1 MLNFVADYWF
11 FISISSMFGILGSY
25 LLTKLIIHFA
35 DSNNINDNP
44 KSALFRKFQK
54 QPVTLIGGTAACIMA
69 LLLMSITWLLVKF
82 NFLDSLLI
90 TSNLSEFKL
99 IWVILACAIMLYVGY
114 LDDKIQ
120 LSARWQFL
128 SILSTILIV
137 IFLGNIRIVNITSFG
152 ELSYWTSI
160 IITIGWLGFATA
172 STKFLDG
179 HDGLVTSVGFF
190 NFLTIATISLSPKIN
205 QPIVFLFSWF
215 WAICL
220 GVFLFYNFP
229 DAKAYL
235 GEGASE
241 MIGFMIGVL
250 AILSGAKLATALSI
264 LGWFILDIFLVWAIR
279 ISQGRN
285 PITSADRNHWHHR
298 LLEFGLNKIQVLVV
312 TWFLLTI
319 SSFIGVYGDTNQK
332 LFLILLQFVILI
344 TIYIF
349 TPKKITNTAD

>member
-1 MLNFVADYWF
+1 MLNFVANYWF
-11 FISISSMFGILGSY
+11 FITMSSIFGIICSY
-25 LLTKLIIHFA
+25 ILTLVLVRYANQH
-35 DSNNINDNP
+35 NINDNP
-44 KSALFRKFQK
+44 NSALFRKFQK
-54 QPVTLIGGTAACIMA
+54 APVTLVGGTAACAVA
-69 LLLMSITWLLVKF
+69 LMMMSITWLLVKF
-82 NFLDSLLI
+82 DILDSVLI

-99 IWVILACAIMLYVGY
+99 IWVIVACISMLYVGY

-120 LSARWQFL
+120 LSARWQFI
-128 SILSTILIV
+128 SILSSILIV
-137 IFLGNIRIVNITSFG
+137 IFLGNIRIENITSFG
-152 ELSYWTSI
+152 ELTYWVSI
-160 IITIGWLGFATA
+160 IITIAWLGFATA

-179 HDGLVTSVGFF
+179 HDGLVTSVGLF
-190 NFLTIATISLSPKIN
+190 NFLTIASISLSPKIN
-205 QPIVFLFSWF
+205 QPIIFLFSWF
-215 WAICL
+215 WALCL
-220 GVFLFYNFP
+220 AVFLFFNFP
-229 DAKAYL
+229 NAKAYL

-312 TWFLLTI
+312 TWLLLVI
-319 SSFIGVYGDTNQK
+319 SSFIGVYGDTTQK
-332 LFLILLQFVILI
+332 LLLILLQFVILI

-349 TPKKITNTAD
+349 TPKKSSTTHL